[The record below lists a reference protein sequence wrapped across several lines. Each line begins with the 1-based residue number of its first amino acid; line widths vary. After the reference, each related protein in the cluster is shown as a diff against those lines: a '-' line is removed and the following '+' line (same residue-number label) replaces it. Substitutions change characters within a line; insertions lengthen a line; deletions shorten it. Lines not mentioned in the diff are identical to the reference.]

1 MHYGAY
7 TYAIDGSI
15 PTMVAKNGKKD
26 MGSPNGFSR
35 VSLGSSFSYQLS
47 PIWPKLVEFMAE
59 CSAKIISIF
68 WLFIMQL
75 DVQKIN
81 TLYSCSG

>member
-35 VSLGSSFSYQLS
+35 VSLGSSFSYDFRKSDLNLS
-47 PIWPKLVEFMAE
+47 NSYANALLKLFP
-59 CSAKIISIF
+59 F
-68 WLFIMQL
+68 
-75 DVQKIN
+75 
-81 TLYSCSG
+81 SGSS